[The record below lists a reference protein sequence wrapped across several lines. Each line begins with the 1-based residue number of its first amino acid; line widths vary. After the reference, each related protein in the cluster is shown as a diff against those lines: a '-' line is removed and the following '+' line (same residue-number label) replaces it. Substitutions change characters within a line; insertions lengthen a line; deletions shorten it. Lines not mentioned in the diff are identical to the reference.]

1 MSAWLEL
8 SNIIHNL
15 EEVKVPFPS
24 SKAFLITALV
34 GVPVGVLLHDTSSY
48 WMPKTKA
55 SSLPVVSWFL
65 RKWSED
71 PENKRTHLRIL
82 RNAVVFGWFACV
94 MNEKDYREVP
104 VDYVA
109 DRVSSTSARRV
120 INNEIM
126 KARGEIFSAAS
137 QVVGQEAFDGAKAAQ
152 QRDAALR
159 RRHAHD
165 SRSQLV

>member
-15 EEVKVPFPS
+15 EEAKVPLPS
-24 SKAFLITALV
+24 SKAFLTATLI
-34 GVPVGVLLHDTSSY
+34 GIPVSVLLHDTSKY
-48 WMPKTKA
+48 WLPKKK
-55 SSLPVVSWFL
+55 LGRIPIVSWFA

-71 PENKRTHLRIL
+71 PEAKYTHLRIL
-82 RNAVVFGWFACV
+82 RNCIVFGWFACV
-94 MNEKDYREVP
+94 MGEKEYRELP
-104 VDYVA
+104 IDYVA

-120 INNEIM
+120 VNSEIM
-126 KARGEIFSAAS
+126 KSRQEVFSAAG

-159 RRHAHD
+159 RRHTHD
-165 SRSQLV
+165 SRGQLI